1 HDALPLSPLPP
12 PPHLELT
19 PLRPPLSR
27 GGPNPGD
34 PMTNLPEPTDQTA
47 LRDRIAEALMR
58 WTERGNSPQYAA
70 MRRPETVRANAYSR
84 ADAVLAVL
92 PPTDR
97 AAVLREAADAVFALE
112 YDVMVGEEGDEN
124 LGSMREAWDVGTI
137 HASQLLRRMAD
148 QAQPEPGARHV
159 HITIRHPDPT
169 TANTAA
175 LCIADLIHA
184 EYGDNLHLAIT
195 TDAQDTGPAPHRP
208 ADETPDT
215 TADTFAGGSY
225 LTAEHDTLGM
235 IAARHGGDRL
245 AWEMANPWV
254 TSSAM
259 VLPAGLRVAIPA
271 QAGPAAGARQDG
283 APDDVVTEL
292 TEAEFHDAA
301 GKALARLGLTYAE
314 LEDQA
319 RRRDFSSAQARSLW
333 VTIGGA
339 APAGARQDREAQ

>member
-1 HDALPLSPLPP
+1 QAEEILRVVENALGDTLAADAR
-12 PPHLELT
+12 E
-19 PLRPPLSR
+19 
-27 GGPNPGD
+27 
-34 PMTNLPEPTDQTA
+34 
-47 LRDRIAEALMR
+47 EALA
-58 WTERGNSPQYAA
+58 GIA
-70 MRRPETVRANAYSR
+70 
-84 ADAVLAVL
+84 AVL
-92 PPTDR
+92 PAPADQAAVLSETERRMLEYALDLADDEIATDGSDFTDEEEDALAELRRIVTKPIAADR
-97 AAVLREAADAVFALE
+97 AAVLREAARHLYTALFPAVYA
-112 YDVMVGEEGDEN
+112 DMGQKAAEGVN
-124 LGSMREAWDVGTI
+124 RA
-137 HASQLLRRMAD
+137 ASELRRLAD
-148 QAQPEPGARHV
+148 EAHPEPGVRHV
-159 HITIRHPDPT
+159 HITIHHPDPT
-169 TANTAA
+169 TAHTAA
-175 LCIADLIHA
+175 LCIADLIRG
-184 EYGDNLHLAIT
+184 EYGDSLNLAIT
-195 TDAQDTGPAPHRP
+195 TDAPDAGAAPPRP
-208 ADETPDT
+208 AGEAPDT

-259 VLPAGLRVAIPA
+259 GRTAGLRVAIPA

>member
-1 HDALPLSPLPP
+1 SASPSARTRPRAGSAGPSPP
-12 PPHLELT
+12 STKPRDCRDPGRT
-19 PLRPPLSR
+19 YRP
-27 GGPNPGD
+27 GPAADPTHPDRRN
-34 PMTNLPEPTDQTA
+34 PMTTPETAAEIREQLRGMALSLATGSGPIVEPAAFDAALDAYRDAVLAEQPAVSSAVVAPPADQAA

-97 AAVLREAADAVFALE
+97 AAVLREAAALLHQRASSIDALSSSDFGEEARA
-112 YDVMVGEEGDEN
+112 VGE
-124 LGSMREAWDVGTI
+124 LAEAAET
-137 HASQLLRRMAD
+137 LRRMAD
-148 QAQPEPGARHV
+148 ETATEPPQPSLRERH
-159 HITIRHPDPT
+159 R
-169 TANTAA
+169 AA
-175 LCIADLIHA
+175 WHA
-184 EYGDNLHLAIT
+184 L
-195 TDAQDTGPAPHRP
+195 
-208 ADETPDT
+208 TPDQQ
-215 TADTFAGGSY
+215 TA
-225 LTAEHDTLGM
+225 
-235 IAARHGGDRL
+235 RL
-245 AWEMANPWV
+245 AE
-254 TSSAM
+254 
-259 VLPAGLRVAIPA
+259 LDE
-271 QAGPAAGARQDG
+271 PAAGARQDG

-339 APAGARQDREAQ
+339 APAGARQDGEAQ